1 MPQAQTAAAP
11 LKDHNVHIPD
21 SDLMIV
27 GAGLSGIGAARHLQL
42 RSPHTRWTM
51 VEART
56 RLGGTWDLF
65 RYPGVRSDSDMH
77 TLGYAFKPWTERKA
91 IADGPSI
98 LRYIHSTADETG
110 ITPHIQLGRKVLKAD
125 WSTAQCLW
133 RVTLAQANGTLEQM
147 TARFLYLCSGYYSY
161 TQAHQPAFKG
171 QDTFQGTWVHPQFW
185 PQELDYSGKKVVVI
199 GSGAT
204 AATLVPAMAATAL
217 HVTMLQRSPTYMVSR
232 PAEDA
237 LALQLQRFLPA
248 GLAHHLTRWKNIL
261 LGMYFFRLARRYPD
275 KVKSHLID
283 LTQQQLGTDFDT
295 AKHFTP
301 RYNPWDQRVC
311 LLPDGDLFREVRAG
325 RASVVTDTIA
335 CITPTGIELASG
347 KHLAADIIVSATGLQ
362 LNALGDIAF
371 SVDGQAYSPAQA
383 MAYKGM
389 MLSDLPNVFMAMGY
403 TNASWTLKAD
413 LTAGYVCRLLKH
425 MDHHGFTQ
433 AVPRKD
439 PLAKAQPYFDFS
451 SGYVQRAAS
460 VLPVQGDRAPWRVHQ
475 NYMADMLSLRWSRL
489 EDGVM
494 QFTGHAKPGRAERS
508 FAKSEP
514 D

>member
-1 MPQAQTAAAP
+1 MPQAHTAAVP
-11 LKDHNVHIPD
+11 LSDQAADTPD
-21 SDLMIV
+21 SDLLIV
-27 GAGLSGIGAARHLQL
+27 GAGLSGIGAARHLQA
-42 RSPHTRWTM
+42 RSPHTRWSI
-51 VEART
+51 VEARP

-98 LRYIHSTADETG
+98 LKYIQNTADETG
-110 ITPHIQLGRKVLKAD
+110 ITPQIQFGRKVLRAE
-125 WSTAQCLW
+125 WSTAQSLW
-133 RVTLAQANGTLEQM
+133 NVTLSKTDGALEEV
-147 TARFLYLCSGYYSY
+147 TTRFLYLCSGYYSY
-161 TQAHQPAFKG
+161 TQAHQPAFEG
-171 QDTFQGTWVHPQFW
+171 QATFQGTWVHPQFW
-185 PQELDYSGKKVVVI
+185 PKDLDYSGKRVVVI

-204 AATLVPAMAATAL
+204 AATLVPAMASTAA

-237 LALQLQRFLPA
+237 LALSLQRRLPER
-248 GLAHHLTRWKNIL
+248 LAHHLTRWKNIL
-261 LGMYFFRLARRYPD
+261 MGQFFFQLARRYPD
-275 KVKSHLID
+275 QVKRHLIGV
-283 LTQQQLGTDFDT
+283 TAQQLNPDFDT

-301 RYNPWDQRVC
+301 RYKPWDQRIC
-311 LLPDGDLFREVRAG
+311 LVPNGDLFRDLRTG

-335 CITPTGIELASG
+335 RITPTGIELTSG
-347 KHLAADIIVSATGLQ
+347 EHLAADIIVSATGLQ

-383 MAYKGM
+383 MTYKGM
-389 MLSDLPNVFMAMGY
+389 MLSDLPNVFVALGY

-413 LTAGYVCRLLKH
+413 LTAGYVCRLLAF
-425 MDHHGFTQ
+425 MAQRGYTQ

-439 PLAKAQPYFDFS
+439 PKAQAQPYFDFS

-460 VLPVQGDRAPWRVHQ
+460 VLPKQGDRAPWQVHQ
-475 NYMADMLSLRWSRL
+475 NYLADLLRLRWGRL
-489 EDGVM
+489 DDGIL
-494 QFTGHAKPGRAERS
+494 QFTGPDKEACHVPAVVQAE
-508 FAKSEP
+508 A